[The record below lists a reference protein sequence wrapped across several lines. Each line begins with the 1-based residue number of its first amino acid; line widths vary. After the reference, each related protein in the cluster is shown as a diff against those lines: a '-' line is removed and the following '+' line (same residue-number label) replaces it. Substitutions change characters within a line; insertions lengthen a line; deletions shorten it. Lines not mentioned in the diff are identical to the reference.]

1 MTMGKLVEPG
11 TTGNSDVGENPI
23 YDVTC
28 GAPSE
33 FTEAELARY
42 IAIIQAEDA
51 VDPGSTARDL
61 PRAKVIA
68 VARKDS
74 EIVGV
79 GTIKRIRVDYARGI
93 AGPKKSGWR
102 FDPRVPE
109 LGYVAVD
116 SQHRLWFVKT
126 SRTDKNFSSAWCV
139 SLLIRDSLLQPE
151 VTPIHGLGPR
161 RKARQPDSDWGDE
174 SRSRLIEWSESMPL
188 RRNDDAV
195 PRVEKGS
202 ESCFPPEDTSLLA
215 DPSAC
220 PSRVRGASDLHGNSE
235 HTQPSAA

>member
-74 EIVGV
+74 EIVG
-79 GTIKRIRVDYARGI
+79 GGYYQAHSGGLCSRHCRSEEKWMAFRP
-93 AGPKKSGWR
+93 AG
-102 FDPRVPE
+102 
-109 LGYVAVD
+109 
-116 SQHRLWFVKT
+116 
-126 SRTDKNFSSAWCV
+126 SRT
-139 SLLIRDSLLQPE
+139 
-151 VTPIHGLGPR
+151 
-161 RKARQPDSDWGDE
+161 
-174 SRSRLIEWSESMPL
+174 
-188 RRNDDAV
+188 
-195 PRVEKGS
+195 RV
-202 ESCFPPEDTSLLA
+202 CR
-215 DPSAC
+215 C
-220 PSRVRGASDLHGNSE
+220 
-235 HTQPSAA
+235 